1 MVQEIP
7 QWLTHAYVR
16 SIRAAGSERTKEEL
30 AAACADLVARWQSPE
45 RHYHA
50 LSHVSDLLSRLESL
64 IEETHEP
71 ALVRL
76 AAWYHGI
83 IFSTVEEDVY
93 TRRGGEHINES
104 ASFAMQHLTSLAVP
118 GDKAGRVAHL
128 IRALRATEPRSVTET
143 SMMTAI
149 DIDELALRDAHLGS
163 LAEEPQRYKRYLELL
178 KAEYSHLRPE
188 DFYSA
193 RLNVVEHLLA
203 RKPLFCT
210 PLASQWEA
218 RARQNLVAERER
230 ITTLLSSL
238 NPMPSAGDEAESL
251 PAAASSDAVLQATM
265 GPADSASG
273 RETTA
278 EHVNE
283 QPAGQSPVLEPSV
296 HTGDVSEVSPEPA
309 LTGEVATRAAE
320 AGPTTQPLRSE
331 STPTTTPTNATP
343 ITASATVE
351 TPPAPTRRSIADRMA
366 AEDASS
372 TMELCMHV
380 ADPGVP
386 VREPSTV
393 EERKRRKREEVAEQ
407 TRRAIE
413 EKQKAADA
421 ARKTSPDAHL

>member
-16 SIRAAGSERTKEEL
+16 STRAAGAERTKEEL

-83 IFSTVEEDVY
+83 VFSTVEEDEY

-104 ASFAMQHLTSLAVP
+104 ASFAMQHLTSLGVP
-118 GDKAGRVAHL
+118 GEKAGRVAHL
-128 IRALRATEPRSVTET
+128 IRALRSSEPRSVTET

-163 LAEEPQRYKRYLELL
+163 LADEPQRYKRYLELL

-188 DFYSA
+188 DFYLA
-193 RLNVVEHLLA
+193 RRNVVEHLLA

-210 PLASQWEA
+210 PLASAWET
-218 RARQNLVAERER
+218 RARQNLVAELER
-230 ITTLLSSL
+230 ITALLARLDADTKAESAPDTEEDQASALAPHVADAEASFSDAEAVDVSL
-238 NPMPSAGDEAESL
+238 APAHVESARSVTSTTPEPRVDHGETAPKAALTSEDAITPTQIEPTSRVPSA
-251 PAAASSDAVLQATM
+251 AS
-265 GPADSASG
+265 P
-273 RETTA
+273 ETTTSTM
-278 EHVNE
+278 EI
-283 QPAGQSPVLEPSV
+283 PPV
-296 HTGDVSEVSPEPA
+296 
-309 LTGEVATRAAE
+309 
-320 AGPTTQPLRSE
+320 
-331 STPTTTPTNATP
+331 
-343 ITASATVE
+343 
-351 TPPAPTRRSIADRMA
+351 PTRRSIADRMA
-366 AEDASS
+366 SEEASS

-386 VREPSTV
+386 VRVPSTL

-421 ARKTSPDAHL
+421 ARKSTEAAEAPRV